1 MNNLLSTIL
10 LLFLPVFGCGLL
22 VFRIVIKEHQLKLIL
37 AFSAAYLLAL
47 TFLHLMPEVF
57 EQGSHDAGM
66 FILIGFFIQLFIDYF
81 STGIEHGH
89 IHIHK
94 EDKNKIPLTI
104 IFGLYVHSFLEGLP
118 IAELMNQGSITDS
131 LLNFKNSMILGL
143 TLHNIPIAIAFVTL
157 LKQLEIKKNQ
167 SVLFLLLFS
176 LMAPLGVVA
185 NELMQYAGVSNIN
198 YIIHISLGIV
208 IGIFLHISTTIMFE
222 SSSNHK
228 YNFAKMSSILLGAAL
243 AYLIS

>member
-22 VFRIVIKEHQLKLIL
+22 VFRVVIKEHQLKLIL

-104 IFGLYVHSFLEGLP
+104 LFGLYVHSFLEGLP

-176 LMAPLGVVA
+176 LMAPLGVIA

>member
-1 MNNLLSTIL
+1 MSTLLITIL
-10 LLFLPVFGCGLL
+10 LLFLPVFFGGLL
-22 VFRIVIKEHQLKLIL
+22 VFRVVIKENQLKLIL

-47 TFLHLMPEVF
+47 TFLHLIPEVF
-57 EQGSHDAGM
+57 QQGSQDAGM

-94 EDKNKIPLTI
+94 EDKNKIPFTI
-104 IFGLYVHSFLEGLP
+104 IFGLYIHSFLEGLP

-176 LMAPLGVVA
+176 LMAPLGVIA
-185 NELMQYAGVSNIN
+185 NELMKYAGVSNIN

>member
-1 MNNLLSTIL
+1 MSTLLITIL
-10 LLFLPVFGCGLL
+10 LLFLPVFFGGLL
-22 VFRIVIKEHQLKLIL
+22 VFRVVIKENQLKLIL

-47 TFLHLMPEVF
+47 TFLHLIPEVF
-57 EQGSHDAGM
+57 QQGSQDAGM

-94 EDKNKIPLTI
+94 EDKNKIPFTI

-176 LMAPLGVVA
+176 LMAPLGVIA
-185 NELMQYAGVSNIN
+185 NELMKYAGVSNIN